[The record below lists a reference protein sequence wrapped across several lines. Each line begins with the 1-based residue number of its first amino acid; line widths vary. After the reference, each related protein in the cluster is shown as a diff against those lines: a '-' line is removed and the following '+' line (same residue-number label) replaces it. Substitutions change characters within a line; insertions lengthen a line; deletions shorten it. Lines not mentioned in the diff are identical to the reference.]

1 MATFTGKFYG
11 LFFKSLLNKE
21 VDFDSDSIKIMLMTD
36 SYTFNQDTHQYKSS
50 IDNEVTGTGYTAGGQ
65 ALTSVTVAYD
75 TATNTIKMD
84 AADPSWASST
94 ITGVK
99 KAAIYD
105 STPGTDATR
114 PLIAYLES
122 DTTLSTNS
130 GTLSITFDSAG
141 IATMTVAA

>member
-21 VDFDSDSIKIMLMTD
+21 IDFDTDNIKIILLTD
-36 SYTFNQDTHQYKSS
+36 SYTFDQDAHQYKSS
-50 IDNEVTGTGYTAGGQ
+50 LTGEVTGTGYTAGGQ
-65 ALTSVTVAYD
+65 TLTSVSVTYD
-75 TATNTIKMD
+75 TATNTIKLD
-84 AADPSWASST
+84 AADPSWPSST

-130 GTLSITFDSAG
+130 GTLSITFDAAG

>member
-21 VDFDSDSIKIMLMTD
+21 IDFDTDAIKIILLTD
-36 SYTFNQDTHQYKSS
+36 SYTFDQDTHQYKSS
-50 IDNEVTGTGYTAGGQ
+50 LTNEVTGTGYTAGGQ
-65 ALTSVTVAYD
+65 ALTSVSVAYD
-75 TATNTIKMD
+75 TATNTIKLD
-84 AADPSWASST
+84 AADPSWPSST
-94 ITGVK
+94 IAGVK

-105 STPGTDATR
+105 STPGTDGSR

-130 GTLSITFDSAG
+130 GTLSITFDAAG